1 MIIDKLYLKKFG
13 KFENKEIDF
22 SPSLNIFMG
31 NNEAGKSTIST
42 ALKTFF
48 YTELNGG
55 GKYKKNYIPLNEEKG
70 LFDVSFTLSDKSKLK
85 GLVTL
90 GKTNAK
96 TLVKVINENSGEE
109 LNIDS
114 KKCGE
119 CFFNLT
125 EEMFDSVC
133 FIKGLEDI
141 SMAVKKRDD
150 IHDKLS
156 KSENNI
162 FDIDL
167 SFVLKDLKDTLNV
180 YGRKTDSGKIYP
192 LKERLSEVNHSID
205 KLVDIKNSLK
215 EIDIK
220 TEFLEKEEKTISENL
235 STYKEKS
242 EYLKIYKEYKK
253 AKEQLNLIKDIENLK
268 NELNSKNSSFT
279 PVPEED
285 LLKLKNYESIDL
297 NPKKVLMF
305 VLIGLGVLIGSFAL
319 SFLNIFFSAFSLLS
333 ALFFI
338 ISYKNKKENE
348 KIIKEKCE
356 YETCLN
362 KYNIK
367 SVDEY
372 NINKENYLKEENE
385 KNLLKQK
392 IEFLEAK
399 KEPFSEEY
407 AYKILNEPTEDEE
420 TLKEKIVSEEKRL
433 TEITI
438 SKNALFEKK
447 KNAFN
452 NMPDFYLLN
461 EEKKDLEEKIEK
473 LKEEEEIIADT
484 IKIFTLTNDSFKSSY
499 IPYLNKEVKN
509 ILSEILDEEID
520 YFNINDDLYC
530 EIRRVNEE
538 NIIPKD
544 NFSKGTDSLIYF
556 ALRLAIYKL
565 ISKDEEIPLILD
577 DCFLEIDDNRF
588 EKIFKYIINN
598 INSQVIYFTS
608 QKRIFDLPLAK
619 DYINRL

>member
-22 SPSLNIFMG
+22 SSRLNIFMG
-31 NNEAGKSTIST
+31 KNEAGKSTIST

-55 GKYKKNYIPLNEEKG
+55 GKYKKNYIPLGEEKG
-70 LFDVSFTLSDKSKLK
+70 LFDVSFTLSDQSKLK

-119 CFFNLT
+119 YFFNLT

-133 FIKGLEDI
+133 FIKSLEDI

-162 FDIDL
+162 FDVDL
-167 SFVLKDLKDTLNV
+167 SSVLKDLKDTLNL
-180 YGRKTDSGKIYP
+180 YARKTDSGKIFP
-192 LKERLSEVNHSID
+192 LEERLNEVNLSID
-205 KLVDIKNSLK
+205 KLVDIRNSLS
-215 EIDIK
+215 EIDEK
-220 TEFLEKEEKTISENL
+220 TDILEKEEKTISKNL
-235 STYKEKS
+235 SAYKEKE

-253 AKEQLNLIKDIENLK
+253 AKEQIRLQNDIENLK
-268 NELNSKNSSFT
+268 NELNTKNNEFT
-279 PVPEED
+279 LIPEEE
-285 LLKLKNYESIDL
+285 LKKLKDYESVDL
-297 NPKKVLMF
+297 KPKKVLMF
-305 VLIGLGVLIGSFAL
+305 VLMGLGIITVSTAL
-319 SFLNIFFSAFSLLS
+319 SFLNIFFSAFSLLG

-338 ISYKNKKENE
+338 ISYKNKKLNENILT
-348 KIIKEKCE
+348 KKSE
-356 YETCLN
+356 YEACLN

-372 NINKENYLKEENE
+372 NINKENHLKEENE
-385 KNLLKQK
+385 KNLIKQK

-407 AYKILNEPTEDEE
+407 SYKILNEPKDSEE
-420 TLKEKIVSEEKRL
+420 TLKEKIASEEKRL

-438 SKNALFEKK
+438 SKNALLEKK

-461 EEKKDLEEKIEK
+461 EEKKDLEEKIKK

-484 IKIFTLTNDSFKSSY
+484 LKIFTLTNDSFKSSY

-509 ILSEILDEEID
+509 ILSEIMDEKID
-520 YFNINDDLYC
+520 YFNIKDDLLC
-530 EIRRVNEE
+530 EIRRVDEE
-538 NIIPKD
+538 NIIPKE

-565 ISKDEEIPLILD
+565 ISKDEKIPLILD

-588 EKIFKYIINN
+588 EKIFDYLIKNVDSQIIF
-598 INSQVIYFTS
+598 FTS

-619 DYINRL
+619 DYVNRL

>member
-13 KFENKEIDF
+13 KFENKEIEF
-22 SPSLNIFMG
+22 SPNLNIFMG

-48 YTELNGG
+48 YTELNGA

-70 LFDVSFTLSDKSKLK
+70 LFDVSFTLCDNTKLK

-96 TLVKVINENSGEE
+96 TLVKIISENSGEE

-119 CFFNLT
+119 HFFNLT

-133 FIKGLEDI
+133 FIKNLEDI

-162 FDIDL
+162 FDVDL
-167 SFVLKDLKDTLNV
+167 SYILKDLKDTLNI
-180 YGRKTDSGKIYP
+180 YSRKTDSGKIYP
-192 LKERLSEVNHSID
+192 LTNRLNEVNLSID
-205 KLVDIKNSLK
+205 KLEDIRLSLK
-215 EIDIK
+215 ENDEQIK
-220 TEFLEKEEKTISENL
+220 ILTDEEKTIIEKLAS
-235 STYKEKS
+235 YKEKC
-242 EYLKIYKEYKK
+242 EYAKNYKEYKK
-253 AKEQLNLIKDIENLK
+253 AKEQLKLRQDIEDLK
-268 NELNSKNSSFT
+268 KELESINTDFT
-279 PVPEED
+279 PISESD
-285 LLKLKNYESIDL
+285 YKKIKNYESSDL
-297 NPKKVLMF
+297 KFKNVLSN
-305 VLIGLGVLIGSFAL
+305 LIFGIGICTVSFIL
-319 SFLNIFFSAFSLLS
+319 SFLNIFLSALSLLS
-333 ALFFI
+333 IPFFI
-338 ISYKNKKENE
+338 ISYKNKKINE
-348 KIIKEKCE
+348 KIIKEKEE
-356 YETCLN
+356 YETCLD

-367 SVDEY
+367 SLDEY
-372 NINKENYLKEENE
+372 NIKKENYLKEENE

-392 IEFLEAK
+392 IEFSEAK
-399 KEPFSEEY
+399 KEAYNEEY

-420 TLKEKIVSEEKRL
+420 TLKELIKSSEKRL

-438 SKNALFEKK
+438 SKNALLEKK

-473 LKEEEEIIADT
+473 LKEEEEIISDT
-484 IKIFTLTNDSFKSSY
+484 LKIFTLTNDSFKSSY

-509 ILSEILDEEID
+509 ILSEIMDEKID
-520 YFNINDDLYC
+520 YFNINDDLLC

-556 ALRLAIYKL
+556 VLRLAIYKL
-565 ISKDEEIPLILD
+565 ISKEEKIPLILD
-577 DCFLEIDDNRF
+577 DSFLEIDDIRF
-588 EKIFKYIINN
+588 EKIFEYLIKNVD
-598 INSQVIYFTS
+598 SQIIYFTA
-608 QKRIFDLPLAK
+608 QKRIFDLLLAK
-619 DYINRL
+619 DHINRL

>member
-13 KFENKEIDF
+13 KFENKEIEF
-22 SPSLNIFMG
+22 SPRLNIFMG

-55 GKYKKNYIPLNEEKG
+55 GKYKKNYIPLGEDKG
-70 LFDVSFTLSDKSKLK
+70 LFDVSFIKDDESKLK

-96 TLVKVINENSGEE
+96 TLVKIINENSGEE

-119 CFFNLT
+119 HFFNLT

-133 FIKGLEDI
+133 FIKNLEDI
-141 SMAVKKRDD
+141 SMAVKKRED

-162 FDIDL
+162 FDVDL
-167 SFVLKDLKDTLNV
+167 SYVLKDLKDTLNV
-180 YGRKTDSGKIYP
+180 YLRKTDTGKIYP
-192 LKERLSEVNHSID
+192 LTLRLNDVNKSVD
-205 KLVDIKNSLK
+205 KLNDIRNSLK
-215 EIDIK
+215 EIDS
-220 TEFLEKEEKTISENL
+220 ECENLENEEKTILKNL
-235 STYKEKS
+235 SVYNEKK
-242 EYLKIYKEYKK
+242 EYLKNYKEYKK
-253 AKEQLNLIKDIENLK
+253 AKEQLNLIKEIENLK
-268 NELNSKNSSFT
+268 YELKSKNSEFA
-279 PVPEED
+279 PICEED
-285 LLKLKNYESIDL
+285 LIKIKNYETTDL
-297 NPKKVLMF
+297 NPKKVLPNILF
-305 VLIGLGVLIGSFAL
+305 GTGVLFLSFAL
-319 SFLNIFFSAFSLLS
+319 SFINIFFSAFSLLS

-338 ISYKNKKENE
+338 IAYKNKKINE
-348 KIIKEKCE
+348 KIKNAKKE
-356 YETCLN
+356 YENYLN

-372 NINKENYLKEENE
+372 NEKKETYLKEENE
-385 KNLLKQK
+385 KNLIKQK

-407 AYKILNEPTEDEE
+407 SYKILNEPDETEES
-420 TLKEKIVSEEKRL
+420 LKELILICEKRL

-438 SKNALFEKK
+438 SKNALYEKK

-473 LKEEEEIIADT
+473 LKEEEEIISDT
-484 IKIFTLTNDSFKSSY
+484 LKIFTLTNDSFKSSY
-499 IPYLNKEVKN
+499 IPYLNKEVKE
-509 ILSEILDEEID
+509 ILSHILDEEID
-520 YFNINDDLYC
+520 YFNVNDDLLC
-530 EIRRVNEE
+530 EIRRVNDK

-565 ISKDEEIPLILD
+565 ISKEEKIPLILD

-588 EKIFKYIINN
+588 EKIFDYLIKNVDSQIIF
-598 INSQVIYFTS
+598 FTS

-619 DYINRL
+619 EYINKL